1 MVIEEEQVDDEPDVY
16 EVVGGRSVL
25 VEPAEV
31 WGSRGAAVTGKVQ
44 REEVARA
51 GKRTRGRDE
60 RSEME
65 KCKAMGTESI
75 N

>member
-16 EVVGGRSVL
+16 EVVGDGGRGLL

-51 GKRTRGRDE
+51 GKRTRGEDE
-60 RSEME
+60 R
-65 KCKAMGTESI
+65 
-75 N
+75 